1 MKKFLLMAAV
11 GTMMFSACS
20 NDDNL
25 SEIAS
30 NGEARPVELSMDFT
44 VSSGAETRAGR
55 PLYSSEALQRVN
67 NLQLYIFK
75 KDAEGGN
82 HKFVKSVK
90 IEAFNNQTSQG
101 NESHT
106 YKFTDKLVDGTYK
119 FLAVGFEEAEAYKE
133 LSLTENSTTLDNAV
147 LELNDGKDA
156 EEVFAG
162 VSAQEYTV
170 STETKSLTASVT
182 LNRVVAG
189 VLGYFKNIPY
199 EVAKDDKMQRVMKV
213 CVELVNKGTAANL
226 TNNTTKSNTGTT
238 YKMLTID
245 LTNEAKADDGN
256 YYKKDDNSANP
267 ATVVNSFLAG
277 GYVLPFNKTNGQS
290 TFKVVLYGES
300 NAVLKTYKVQ
310 VEGKTDTEFDVL
322 ANHFYSLGHK
332 SKDNTDGTDS
342 EGPKD
347 PDKPVDLSKDQVITI
362 TVNANWETIHDL
374 ELGDEE

>member
-1 MKKFLLMAAV
+1 MKKFLLMTTM

-20 NDDNL
+20 NDDNF
-25 SEIAS
+25 SEITS

-75 KDAEGGN
+75 EG
-82 HKFVKSVK
+82 KFEKSEK
-90 IEAFNNQTSQG
+90 IEAFNNNTSQG

-106 YKFTDKLVDGTYK
+106 YKFTPQLENGNYQ
-119 FLAVGFEEAEAYKE
+119 FLAVGFEEDQAYKE
-133 LSLTENSTTLDNAV
+133 LNFSKGTTTLDDAA
-147 LELNDGKDA
+147 LELSENSKDA
-156 EEVFAG
+156 AEVFAG
-162 VSAQEYTV
+162 VSTQHTV
-170 STETKSLTASVT
+170 NDDTKSLTASVT
-182 LNRVVAG
+182 LTRTVAG

-199 EVAKDDKMQRVMKV
+199 EVAKDDKMKRVMKV

-226 TNNTTKSNTGTT
+226 TDNTTKSNAGTT

-256 YYKKDDNSANP
+256 YYKKDANSANP
-267 ATVVNSFLAG
+267 ATVANSFLAG
-277 GYVLPFNKTNGQS
+277 GYVLPFNKAVGQP
-290 TFKVVLYGES
+290 TFKVVLYGDGDV
-300 NAVLKTYKVQ
+300 ALKTYKVQ
-310 VEGKTDTEFDVL
+310 VEGNTDTELDVL

-332 SKDNTDGTDS
+332 SKDNST
-342 EGPKD
+342 EGGGGEEDKD
-347 PDKPVDLSKDQVITI
+347 DPIDLSKDQVITI

-374 ELGDEE
+374 ELGDEVQ

>member
-1 MKKFLLMAAV
+1 MKKFLLMATM

-20 NDDNL
+20 NDDNF
-25 SEIAS
+25 SEITS

-44 VSSGAETRAGR
+44 VSSGAETRVGR

-67 NLQLYIFK
+67 NLQLCIFK
-75 KDAEGGN
+75 DG
-82 HKFVKSVK
+82 KFEKSVK
-90 IEAFNNQTSQG
+90 IEAFNNQANKG
-101 NESHT
+101 DESHT

-119 FLAVGFEEAEAYKE
+119 FLAVGFEETEAYKT
-133 LSLTENSTTLDNAV
+133 LSLTKNSTTLDNAV

-199 EVAKDDKMQRVMKV
+199 EVAKGDEMKRVMKV

-226 TNNTTKSNTGTT
+226 KDNITNSSTGTN

-245 LTNEAKADDGN
+245 LSDKQKDGTNN
-256 YYKKDDNSANP
+256 WYKNDAGTNP
-267 ATVVNSFLAG
+267 ATVANSFLAG
-277 GYVLPFNKTNGQS
+277 GYVLPFNKTNSQS

-300 NAVLKTYKVQ
+300 DVALKTYKVQ
-310 VEGKTDTEFDVL
+310 VEGKSADTELDVL

-332 SKDNTDGTDS
+332 SKDNST
-342 EGPKD
+342 EGGGGEEDKD
-347 PDKPVDLSKDQVITI
+347 DPIDLSKDQVITI
-362 TVNANWETIHDL
+362 TVNANWKTIHDL
-374 ELGDEE
+374 ELGDEVQ

>member
-75 KDAEGGN
+75 DG
-82 HKFVKSVK
+82 KFEKSEK
-90 IEAFNNQTSQG
+90 IEAFNNDANQG

-106 YKFTDKLVDGTYK
+106 YKFTPQLENGQYQ
-119 FLAVGFEEAEAYKE
+119 FLAVGFEEAEAYKT
-133 LSLTENSTTLDNAV
+133 LNFTKGTTTLDEAA

-156 EEVFAG
+156 AEVFAG
-162 VSAQEYTV
+162 VSAQHTV
-170 STETKSLTASVT
+170 SDNTKSLTASVT
-182 LNRVVAG
+182 LNRTVAG

-199 EVAKDDKMQRVMKV
+199 EVEKGDKMNRVMKV
-213 CVELVNKGTAANL
+213 CVELVNKGTAVNL
-226 TNNTTKSNTGTT
+226 KENTTKSSTSAA

-245 LTNEAKADDGN
+245 LTNETKADDGN
-256 YYKKDDNSANP
+256 YYKKEANSANP
-267 ATVVNSFLAG
+267 ATVANSFLAG
-277 GYVLPFNKTNGQS
+277 GYVLPFNKTVGQS
-290 TFKVVLYGES
+290 TFKVVLYGEGD
-300 NAVLKTYKVQ
+300 AVLKTYKVQ
-310 VEGKTDTEFDVL
+310 VEGSSNSELDVL

-332 SKDNTDGTDS
+332 SKDNNTDGTDPENP

-347 PDKPVDLSKDQVITI
+347 PDKPIDLSKDQVITI
-362 TVNANWETIHDL
+362 TVNADWETIHDL
-374 ELGDEE
+374 ELGDEEQ

>member
-1 MKKFLLMAAV
+1 MKSFLLMAAV

-75 KDAEGGN
+75 DG
-82 HKFVKSVK
+82 KFEESKK
-90 IEAFNNQTSQG
+90 IEAFNNDANQG
-101 NESHT
+101 DELHT
-106 YKFTDKLVDGTYK
+106 YKFTPQLVNGQYQ
-119 FLAVGFEEAEAYKE
+119 FLAVGFEENEAYKA
-133 LSLTENSTTLDNAV
+133 LNFIKGTTTLDDAA

-156 EEVFAG
+156 AEVFAG
-162 VSAQEYTV
+162 VSAQHTV
-170 STETKSLTASVT
+170 SDDTKSLTASVT
-182 LNRVVAG
+182 LDRTVAG

-199 EVAKDDKMQRVMKV
+199 EVAKDDVMKRVMKV
-213 CVELVNKGTAANL
+213 CVELISKGTAANL
-226 TNNTTKSNTGTT
+226 KDNTTKTSTSST

-245 LTNEAKADDGN
+245 LTNETKADDGN
-256 YYKKDDNSANP
+256 YYKKNANSANP
-267 ATVVNSFLAG
+267 ATVANSFLAG
-277 GYVLPFNKTNGQS
+277 GYVLPFNNTTENP
-290 TFKVVLYGES
+290 TFKVVLYGEGDV
-300 NAVLKTYKVQ
+300 VLKTYKVQ
-310 VEGKTDTEFDVL
+310 VENTTTVNINVE

-332 SKDNTDGTDS
+332 SKDNNTDGTDPENP

-347 PDKPVDLSKDQVITI
+347 PDKPIDLSKDQVITI
-362 TVNANWETIHDL
+362 TVNADWETIHDL
-374 ELGDEE
+374 ELGDEVQ

>member
-75 KDAEGGN
+75 DGN
-82 HKFVKSVK
+82 FEKSEK
-90 IEAFNNQTSQG
+90 IEAFNNNTNQG
-101 NESHT
+101 DESHT
-106 YKFTDKLVDGTYK
+106 YKFTEKLDNGSYQ
-119 FLAVGFEEAEAYKE
+119 FLAVGFEEDQAYKE
-133 LSLTENSTTLDNAV
+133 LNFSKGTTTLNEAA
-147 LELNDGKDA
+147 LELNDSKDA
-156 EEVFAG
+156 AEVFAG
-162 VSAQEYTV
+162 VSTQYTV
-170 STETKSLTASVT
+170 NDDTKSLTASIT
-182 LNRVVAG
+182 LNRTVAG

-199 EVAKDDKMQRVMKV
+199 EVAKDDEMKRVMKV

-226 TNNTTKSNTGTT
+226 TDNTTKSNASTT

-256 YYKKDDNSANP
+256 YYKKDANSANP
-267 ATVVNSFLAG
+267 ATVANSFLAG
-277 GYVLPFNKTNGQS
+277 GYVLPFNKTVGQS
-290 TFKVVLYGES
+290 TFKVVLYGEGDV
-300 NAVLKTYKVQ
+300 VLKTYKVQ
-310 VEGKTDTEFDVL
+310 VEGSTDTELDVL

-332 SKDNTDGTDS
+332 SKDNNTNGIDP
-342 EGPKD
+342 ENPEVPKD

-362 TVNANWETIHDL
+362 TVNVNWETIHDL
-374 ELGDEE
+374 ELGDEV

>member
-1 MKKFLLMAAV
+1 MKKLLLMAAV

-20 NDDNL
+20 NDENL

-75 KDAEGGN
+75 EG
-82 HKFVKSVK
+82 KFEKSEK
-90 IEAFNNQTSQG
+90 IEAFNNNTSQG

-106 YKFTDKLVDGTYK
+106 YKFTPQLENGNYQ
-119 FLAVGFEEAEAYKE
+119 FFAVGFEEDQAYKE
-133 LSLTENSTTLDNAV
+133 LNFSKGTTTLDDAA
-147 LELNDGKDA
+147 LELSENSKDA
-156 EEVFAG
+156 AEVFAG
-162 VSAQEYTV
+162 VSTQHTV
-170 STETKSLTASVT
+170 NDDTKSLTASVT
-182 LNRVVAG
+182 LTRTVAG

-199 EVAKDDKMQRVMKV
+199 EVAKDDEMKRVMKV

-226 TNNTTKSNTGTT
+226 KDNTTKSSTNAT

-245 LTNEAKADDGN
+245 LNDKNKDGDNNWYKNEAGTK
-256 YYKKDDNSANP
+256 P
-267 ATVVNSFLAG
+267 ATVANSFLAG
-277 GYVLPFNKTNGQS
+277 GYVLPFSKTVGQP
-290 TFKVVLYGES
+290 TFKVVLYGDGDV
-300 NAVLKTYKVQ
+300 ALKTYKVQ
-310 VEGKTDTEFDVL
+310 VEGSTDTELNVL

-332 SKDNTDGTDS
+332 SKDDS
-342 EGPKD
+342 TEGGGGEEDKD
-347 PDKPVDLSKDQVITI
+347 DPIDLSKDQVITI

-374 ELGDEE
+374 ELGDEVQ

>member
-75 KDAEGGN
+75 DG
-82 HKFVKSVK
+82 KFEKSEK
-90 IEAFNNQTSQG
+90 IEAFNNDANQG
-101 NESHT
+101 DESHT
-106 YKFTDKLVDGTYK
+106 YKFTPQLENGQYQ
-119 FLAVGFEEAEAYKE
+119 FLAVGFEEAEAYKT
-133 LSLTENSTTLDNAV
+133 LNFTKGTTTLDEAA

-156 EEVFAG
+156 AEVFAG
-162 VSAQEYTV
+162 VSEQHTV
-170 STETKSLTASVT
+170 SDNTKSLTASVT
-182 LNRVVAG
+182 LNRTVAG

-199 EVAKDDKMQRVMKV
+199 EVAKDDEMKRVMKV
-213 CVELVNKGTAANL
+213 CVELINKGTAANL
-226 TNNTTKSNTGTT
+226 KDNTTKSSTSAA

-245 LTNEAKADDGN
+245 LTNETKADDGN
-256 YYKKDDNSANP
+256 YYKKDANSANP
-267 ATVVNSFLAG
+267 ATVANSFLAG
-277 GYVLPFNKTNGQS
+277 GYVLPFNKTVGQP
-290 TFKVVLYGES
+290 TFKVVLYGDV
-300 NAVLKTYKVQ
+300 ALKTYKVQ
-310 VEGKTDTEFDVL
+310 VEGSTNTELDVL

-332 SKDNTDGTDS
+332 SKDDS
-342 EGPKD
+342 TEGGGSEEDKD
-347 PDKPVDLSKDQVITI
+347 DPIDLSKDQVITI
-362 TVNANWETIHDL
+362 TVNADWETIHDL
-374 ELGDEE
+374 ELGDEVQ